1 MSIATGGLRWCRL
14 KGQKRIYSCLSYV
27 HRLIQTRTDG
37 KLVELP
43 SASSLITAS
52 HSHIPRALPFG
63 EPSRTHA
70 QAPSHTPRGSL
81 DSTGPEWG
89 GAAGPSNN
97 DVEKMS
103 TIEAITLE
111 YSYLLS
117 SQLEAMRQHY
127 DGMLS
132 STHASSSALTVE
144 IEDLGRRLES
154 AETSA
159 RVAQAEKDKAVKR
172 ADKAGELSR
181 ELHRSLQ
188 VEKALNEGLS
198 EKVKSLS
205 DRVDKEQRGRVDMEY
220 RVAGLEETVR
230 DLMFALEAGAKIKQ
244 AGGED
249 DGVGGDLM
257 VRQAGGKS
265 KKGKK

>member
-1 MSIATGGLRWCRL
+1 MAQHG
-14 KGQKRIYSCLSYV
+14 KRRGARIVTLIPSYV

-43 SASSLITAS
+43 SASSLITPS
-52 HSHIPRALPFG
+52 HPHIPRALPFG
-63 EPSRTHA
+63 GPASMSSHST
-70 QAPSHTPRGSL
+70 HTPRASI
-81 DSTGPEWG
+81 DSTRAASDDNSTREMGD
-89 GAAGPSNN
+89 AGPSTN

-132 STHASSSALTVE
+132 ATHASSSTLSAN
-144 IEDLGRRLES
+144 IADLDSRLHAAEAS
-154 AETSA
+154 AA
-159 RVAQAEKDKAVKR
+159 AAQAERDKAVKR
-172 ADKAGELSR
+172 ADKVGELSR
-181 ELHRSLQ
+181 ELHRTLQ

-198 EKVKSLS
+198 QKVKSLTEK
-205 DRVDKEQRGRVDMEY
+205 VEVEHKERTEMQD

-257 VRQAGGKS
+257 VRQTAAKGR
-265 KKGKK
+265 KGKK